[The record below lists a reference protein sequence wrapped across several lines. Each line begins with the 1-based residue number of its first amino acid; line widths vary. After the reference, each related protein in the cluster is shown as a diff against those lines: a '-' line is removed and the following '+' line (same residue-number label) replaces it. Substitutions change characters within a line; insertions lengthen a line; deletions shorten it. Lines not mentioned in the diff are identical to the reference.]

1 MEETLDA
8 LSQAPG
14 IQGAMIVGK
23 DGLVIAQSGNLGAE
37 SDLMGATTAEL
48 FSNAESALGERLS
61 RGALSTVTL
70 EAGSGSVF
78 LRNLDDVTFLLVL
91 GEERMNLGLVRYEI
105 RRAAERLRELL

>member
-23 DGLVIAQSGNLGAE
+23 DGLVIAQSGNLGPDA
-37 SDLMGATTAEL
+37 DLMGATTAEL
-48 FSNAESALGERLS
+48 FTNAESALSERMS
-61 RGALSTVTL
+61 RGALGTLTL
-70 EAGSGSVF
+70 EADGGAVF

-91 GEERMNLGLVRYEI
+91 GGERLNLGLVRYEI
-105 RRAAERLRELL
+105 RRAAERLREQL